1 LFEAPWHAD
10 KLRKLNSVPML
21 MAAFG
26 AKCRRIVSRADG
38 TVRLWVPVWT
48 VSTRLVYRCFHNHK
62 KLAAPANIVQ
72 WEARRT
78 CER

>member
-1 LFEAPWHAD
+1 M
-10 KLRKLNSVPML
+10 RKLNSEPML

-26 AKCRRIVSRADG
+26 AKCRRIVSSADG

-72 WEARRT
+72 GEARRT